1 MKKVLLLTWA
11 LIMSIGLFAQSND
24 IESLK
29 KWVTDEINNN
39 YAKDAQN
46 TVGQKVSDVK
56 VAFKGNTFV
65 ISETNIS
72 TDYGVRKYKIVA
84 TIPLNKISEI
94 PMFTESIDIS
104 DNTNLDITIMTKGD
118 EDIIEKQTGDD
129 GDTMTNNFGNHSIYM
144 KLSYGTEKVNK
155 IISALLTIAK
165 ASK

>member
-1 MKKVLLLTWA
+1 MKKILLLTWA
-11 LIMSIGLFAQSND
+11 LIMSVGLFAQSND
-24 IESLK
+24 IETLK

-39 YAKDAQN
+39 YAQDAEN
-46 TVGQKVSDVK
+46 TIGQKVRDVK

-65 ISETNIS
+65 INETNIS

-94 PMFTESIDIS
+94 PLFTENIDIS
-104 DNTNLDITIMTKGD
+104 DNTNLDITIMTKGN
-118 EDIIEKQTGDD
+118 EDIIEKQTADD
-129 GDTMTNNFGNHSIYM
+129 GDIITTNFGSHSVYM

-155 IISALLTIAK
+155 IINALLTIAK